1 MVTAVLG
8 LQWGDEGKGKIVD
21 VLCEQADLVVR
32 CQGGANAG
40 HTVVIEGQ
48 KHVLHLV
55 PSGILTEGIRCVIGD
70 GVVIDLEVL
79 EREIEHLVSAGIDVW
94 NRLAVSK
101 RAHVVLPLHKR
112 LERLHE
118 EARGKSRIGTTG
130 RGIGPCYGDKATRLG
145 IRFGDILDRNL
156 DEKLR
161 LLCRVHDLGDEDLS
175 AEAMLAYLERFGEM
189 VNRIAADTH
198 SILFDAMDKNRRIL
212 LEGSQGFLLDID
224 HGTYPYVTSCN
235 TGIHGLLS
243 GSGIPPSRVVRVIGV
258 AKAYVTRVGAGPMP
272 TEMEEP
278 FQGQIRQRGAEYG
291 ATTGRPRRCGWL
303 DLVALRYAC
312 RANGVT
318 SLAITKLDT
327 LAGIE
332 TLKVC
337 TAYDFNGQ
345 TLTSPP
351 AETEVLARC
360 VPGYEVVKPW
370 DRLEEVGSI
379 DDLPSE
385 ARTYLEMIT
394 DWTQTPIELV
404 SIGPERKRILRA

>member
-1 MVTAVLG
+1 
-8 LQWGDEGKGKIVD
+8 
-21 VLCEQADLVVR
+21 
-32 CQGGANAG
+32 
-40 HTVVIEGQ
+40 
-48 KHVLHLV
+48 
-55 PSGILTEGIRCVIGD
+55 
-70 GVVIDLEVL
+70 
-79 EREIEHLVSAGIDVW
+79 
-94 NRLAVSK
+94 
-101 RAHVVLPLHKR
+101 
-112 LERLHE
+112 
-118 EARGKSRIGTTG
+118 
-130 RGIGPCYGDKATRLG
+130 
-145 IRFGDILDRNL
+145 
-156 DEKLR
+156 
-161 LLCRVHDLGDEDLS
+161 
-175 AEAMLAYLERFGEM
+175 MLAYLERFGEM

-243 GSGIPPSRVVRVIGV
+243 GSGMPPSRVVRVIGV

>member
-40 HTVVIEGQ
+40 HTVVIEDQ
-48 KHVLHLV
+48 KHILHLV

-94 NRLAVSK
+94 DRLAVSK
-101 RAHVVLPLHKR
+101 RAHVVLPIHKKI
-112 LERLHE
+112 ERLHE

-243 GSGIPPSRVVRVIGV
+243 GSGIPPSKVVRVIGV
-258 AKAYVTRVGAGPMP
+258 AKAYVTRVGAGP
-272 TEMEEP
+272 
-278 FQGQIRQRGAEYG
+278 
-291 ATTGRPRRCGWL
+291 
-303 DLVALRYAC
+303 
-312 RANGVT
+312 
-318 SLAITKLDT
+318 
-327 LAGIE
+327 
-332 TLKVC
+332 
-337 TAYDFNGQ
+337 
-345 TLTSPP
+345 
-351 AETEVLARC
+351 
-360 VPGYEVVKPW
+360 
-370 DRLEEVGSI
+370 
-379 DDLPSE
+379 
-385 ARTYLEMIT
+385 
-394 DWTQTPIELV
+394 
-404 SIGPERKRILRA
+404 